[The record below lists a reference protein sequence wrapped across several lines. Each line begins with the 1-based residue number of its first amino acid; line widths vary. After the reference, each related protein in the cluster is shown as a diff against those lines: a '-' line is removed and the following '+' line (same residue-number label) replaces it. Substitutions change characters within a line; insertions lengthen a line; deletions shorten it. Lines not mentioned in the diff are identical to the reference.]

1 MRILG
6 QTLMA
11 AALATTLVSGP
22 SRADTIAVTHAHI
35 HTMGKGGEIASGVVL
50 IENGRIAA
58 VGRDV
63 AIPAGARIID
73 AKGRIVTPGLIDL
86 HAQSQVP
93 SAYQH
98 RLILCRTDQH
108 VIWRGDVLEAA
119 HQPLLDV
126 LRGMQ
131 TVTV

>member
-1 MRILG
+1 M
-6 QTLMA
+6 
-11 AALATTLVSGP
+11 
-22 SRADTIAVTHAHI
+22 TIQ
-35 HTMGKGGEIASGVVL
+35 
-50 IENGRIAA
+50 
-58 VGRDV
+58 
-63 AIPAGARIID
+63 
-73 AKGRIVTPGLIDL
+73 LIDL
-86 HAQSQVP
+86 HTQSQVP